1 MTARTQF
8 LVRFGYLGDRF
19 SGVQPLR
26 DRPTA
31 GAALYE
37 RVFAAFG
44 VPPKALCFSART
56 DRGVHALDN
65 MATFFVPKEGADVDA
80 AARACERPRD
90 DGLTFVRLFAV
101 SRHVHA
107 RGTSRGKRYR
117 YIVDDSCIDADD
129 PHHPRSLH
137 SWRIAPTL
145 DVARAREAAHLLIGE
160 HDFSSL
166 RSGPRTAASPVKRI
180 TRIHVRGPHALPTD
194 GRRIF
199 IEVIGD
205 GFLRKMV
212 RNIAGLLVEVGS
224 GWRDVDDVPRILAAR
239 DRSALGITAPPGGL
253 TLVEVFTAWK
263 TAAPSVGADVRTVD
277 DRVDDCVDD
286 GAVEDE

>member
-1 MTARTQF
+1 MKARTQF
-8 LVRFGYLGDRF
+8 LVRFGYFGDPF

-31 GAALYE
+31 GGALYE
-37 RVFAAFG
+37 RLVEAFG

-65 MATFFVPKEGADVDA
+65 MATFFIPDEGAHVSE
-80 AARACERPRD
+80 AARAVERARD

-107 RGTSRGKRYR
+107 RGTARGKRYR
-117 YIVDDSCIDADD
+117 YIVDDMCADADD
-129 PHHPRSLH
+129 PHHPKSLY
-137 SWRIAPTL
+137 SWRIAPAV
-145 DVARAREAAHLLIGE
+145 DVDRARSAAALLVGE
-160 HDFSSL
+160 RDFSSF
-166 RSGPRTAASPVKRI
+166 RSGPRTDASPVKHISRI
-180 TRIHVRGPHALPTD
+180 TVRGPYALPAV

-224 GWRDVDDVPRILAAR
+224 GWRDVDDIPRILAAR

-253 TLVEVFTAWK
+253 TLVEVYTPWRG
-263 TAAPSVGADVRTVD
+263 AAPPDDVVIAPSRDVD
-277 DRVDDCVDD
+277 
-286 GAVEDE
+286 ED